1 MDNKSYVSLSCYVEK
16 VSMTVSLLT
25 GAYLALLTYQILRVL
40 SLKPAAKND
49 LCPLLPPAASP
60 LPSTGGKFEATEKHS
75 VPSNVFVNC
84 TFISF

>member
-1 MDNKSYVSLSCYVEK
+1 
-16 VSMTVSLLT
+16 MTLASQYE
-25 GAYLALLTYQILRVL
+25 AYLVSPTYQILNVL

-49 LCPLLPPAASP
+49 FWPPFPPAASP
-60 LPSTGGKFEATEKHS
+60 FPSTGGKLLATEKHS